1 MGNLPLTTV
10 MAVDLDGSDDGD
22 VPVTCDEALRAA
34 DVYLRYMTNESKVT
48 PVKLTYRGTR
58 QSLCLKSKSS
68 PNARYGGGTV
78 PH

>member
-1 MGNLPLTTV
+1 

-22 VPVTCDEALRAA
+22 VPVTCDAALRAA
-34 DVYLRYMTNESKVT
+34 DVYLRYMTSESKFRLVQ
-48 PVKLTYRGTR
+48 PKRYCGHAS
-58 QSLCLKSKSS
+58 SLCLKSKSS